1 MQTKTAFEAAVEALK
16 DAGVKIVEIDMSLLE
31 SLADELTPGMMFFT
45 YEMPREISR
54 YAEFTSTKP
63 MFMAELNQQ
72 LASII

>member
-54 YAEFTSTKP
+54 YAGPPLHQNRYMTDF
-63 MFMAELNQQ
+63 
-72 LASII
+72 